1 MDETKDFYELPR
13 YPINEKY
20 GEIKRFNS
28 LTKTLYHLNIKIFT
42 KEKYLL
48 QNKNPPKVKI
58 EFYENIKNLKSL
70 NLLFK

>member
-13 YPINEKY
+13 FPINEKY

-28 LTKTLYHLNIKIFT
+28 LMKTLPFKYKKFILKKNI
-42 KEKYLL
+42 LL

-58 EFYENIKNLKSL
+58 NFMKI
-70 NLLFK
+70 